1 MSAAPPDRYR
11 FLPTLTEVLQPA
23 PVAVG
28 EAPSLDHADF
38 ERRLR
43 EAVAAEVAQQCDA
56 MAGRWRAELEA
67 MVRALVDERLAAEVA
82 ARPDPNGG
90 TAR

>member
-23 PVAVG
+23 PEGVG
-28 EAPSLDHADF
+28 AAPSLDHADL